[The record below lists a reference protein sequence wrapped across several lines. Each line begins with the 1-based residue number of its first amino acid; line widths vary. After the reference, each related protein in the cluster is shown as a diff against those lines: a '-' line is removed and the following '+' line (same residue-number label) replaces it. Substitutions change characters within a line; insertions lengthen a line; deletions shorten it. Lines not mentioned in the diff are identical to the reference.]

1 MESCFG
7 TLKTELVHQPCYPN
21 RNAALARLA
30 RLHRRILQSSAAPF
44 RSRVYH
50 PRTGRAPSRL
60 IVSTKSGEGQGQD
73 AAAIRGM
80 PAKEGVCLDHNQAD
94 IHQIAAGSFANLP
107 RFRVLANP
115 APLARAVDGDGTSR
129 RHAER

>member
-1 MESCFG
+1 MG
-7 TLKTELVHQPCYPN
+7 M
-21 RNAALARLA
+21 ARL
-30 RLHRRILQSSAAPF
+30 
-44 RSRVYH
+44 VYKF
-50 PRTGRAPSRL
+50 GNL
-60 IVSTKSGEGQGQD
+60 LVSTKYLQT
-73 AAAIRGM
+73 
-80 PAKEGVCLDHNQAD
+80 D